1 MSLNQLLKKAYNS
14 KVTVPHGYEEV
25 ADSVVV
31 RSTHHSFFKALKLTG
46 VVAASTFGALV
57 LVAAGSVIISSLE
70 INSSPESVQK
80 ARFSVYDANL
90 IKTSTFQRLN
100 TINYT
105 AEQEKNPIDPDFK
118 YGVEQ
123 FACDS
128 FATVDKTKNY
138 AYSPLMLYTQLD
150 LISCAA
156 SDQETMDQF
165 NSVLS
170 GDTSLRKTGVATAM
184 RNNFFAN
191 DKEKCTVQAKNA
203 VFLEEEFG
211 AKDQFVQDMTDR
223 NAEVFDM
230 DFQNPE
236 DVGRACEWANASV
249 NQPGFLKAKD
259 LEIKE
264 DSAMLFLSS
273 LYFDNTWS
281 SKFMKED
288 TKPDDFHL
296 LDGSTVQKDFMN
308 HISYAGFTDQITY
321 VSVTDTYKSDYSI
334 QYFVPK
340 NVKDNIFDLLPSDFL
355 FKADQEREIVSL
367 SLPKMS
373 LTCESDLSQMV
384 KDLGITNPYV
394 EKSNHLKNAFR
405 RGDEL
410 EYSYLNYTKQ
420 KTSVSFDEDGT
431 VVKSITFSLGAVGD
445 AAVGPGD
452 NGYHVQLNQPF
463 VYCIRDPKGLPLI
476 VGSVLN
482 PGY

>member
-1 MSLNQLLKKAYNS
+1 MSLNKFLKNAYNS

-31 RSTHHSFFKALKLTG
+31 KSTHHSFFKALKLTG
-46 VVAASTFGALV
+46 VVAASTVGAFV

-70 INSSPESVQK
+70 IHDHPESVQK

-105 AEQEKNPIDPDFK
+105 AEQEKNPIDADFK
-118 YGVEQ
+118 YGVDQ

-128 FATVDKTKNY
+128 FATLDKTKNY

-150 LISCAA
+150 LISCAV
-156 SDQETMDQF
+156 SDEETMDQF

-170 GDTSLRKTGVATAM
+170 GDASLRKTGIAASM

-191 DKEKCTVQAKNA
+191 DERKSTVQAKNA
-203 VFLEEEFG
+203 VFLEEELG
-211 AKDQFVQDMTDR
+211 AKDQFVQDMTER
-223 NAEVFDM
+223 NAEVFEM

-236 DVGRACEWANASV
+236 DVGKACQWANASV
-249 NQPGFLKAKD
+249 NQPGFLKAED
-259 LEIKE
+259 LKIE
-264 DSAMLFLSS
+264 DDSGMLFLST
-273 LYFDNTWS
+273 LYFDNAWTS
-281 SKFMKED
+281 RFIKED

-296 LDGSTVQKDFMN
+296 LDGTTVQKDFMN
-308 HISYAGFTDQITY
+308 HITYAGFTDQVTY
-321 VSVTDTYKSDYSI
+321 VSVTDYYNSDYSI

-340 NVKDNIFDLLPSDFL
+340 NVKDNIFELLPKDFL
-355 FKADQEREIVSL
+355 FKQDQKKEIVSL

-373 LTCESDLSQMV
+373 LTCESDLSKMV
-384 KDLGITNPYV
+384 QDLGITNPYV
-394 EKSNHLKNAFR
+394 KKSNHLKNAFR

-410 EYSYLNYTKQ
+410 VYSYLNYTKQ
-420 KTSVSFDEDGT
+420 KTNVSFDEDGT
-431 VVKSITFSLGAVGD
+431 IVKSITFSLAPAGTS
-445 AAVGPGD
+445 AAHMD
-452 NGYHVQLNQPF
+452 DGYHVELNQPF
-463 VYCIRDPKGLPLI
+463 VYCIRDPMGLPLV

-482 PGY
+482 PSN